1 MGGRFAVDALPW
13 VTAAAVLAAGLASRN
28 CVLIAMTLVFSI
40 HAFYT
45 DMDKAG
51 PWEGWR
57 AAVRC
62 WLAGAI
68 GLIAALALAA
78 MVMAAILDWW
88 TPINDAP
95 LLSLTVLL
103 VAGASSGIASGSGP
117 DCSKMNL
124 LLVISVLLAAIATVA
139 KLNGVGLAPCLF
151 AALVSIVTGRIGWRL
166 ARHTGRELAMSEGG
180 TI

>member
-13 VTAAAVLAAGLASRN
+13 VTAAAVLATGLASRN

-51 PWEGWR
+51 PWLGWR

-68 GLIAALALAA
+68 GLIAALALS
-78 MVMAAILDWW
+78 
-88 TPINDAP
+88 
-95 LLSLTVLL
+95 LS
-103 VAGASSGIASGSGP
+103 
-117 DCSKMNL
+117 
-124 LLVISVLLAAIATVA
+124 
-139 KLNGVGLAPCLF
+139 
-151 AALVSIVTGRIGWRL
+151 
-166 ARHTGRELAMSEGG
+166 
-180 TI
+180 